1 LNLDPHLRDLTHLSL
16 VITTYTHDLGKAT
29 QFFQDF
35 LDDNNKNDDNKL
47 KNHSLFSAVFTI
59 ATFQVLEDYLK
70 TEFLNQE
77 INHSNYS
84 NIFSLFK
91 FISQLIV
98 RSHHGSLKNL
108 SRVYKDYS
116 SEIVENHKK
125 RLEKCDLDFIQYV
138 YMKRILPSV
147 LSFDSIIDK
156 EKIKNEGSIDF
167 IYEKII
173 TIVKRILDDKD
184 FRLSILYRTIIRT
197 EGKLIKNSLKI
208 SQKIFFLGK
217 LINSILLKADK
228 LNSTIGIDF
237 PKGSTIKTDEF
248 NLLLHRHLT
257 ERGFLNE
264 AEQFPQIFKSFNQR
278 RRFILNKAIKF
289 SFNNKSPSINLITV
303 PTGFGKTFTSLYF
316 SSRLQSP
323 RAFIDFTNY
332 YQISPRIIYS
342 LPFLSI
348 IEQTE
353 VIIRKF
359 ISSKNKET
367 INTIQDTIFLVH
379 HHLTRPKYE
388 DNDKKYY
395 NESTADLL
403 IQSWNSQYILT
414 TFMQLL
420 NSIFKS
426 TKNSAL
432 KFSKI
437 INSTWILDEIQSI
450 PLKYWK
456 LLRKVFFLMKDVFL
470 TNIII
475 MSATLPKIFDIKDDD
490 TNNPIETKS
499 VNNLINKKE
508 YEKIIDNVN
517 RITLNFYGEIEF
529 QDFIIEIKK
538 ILEENT
544 NKNILI
550 VLNTRKSA
558 QEVYKKI
565 KSFLEIKKLNFELK
579 FLAAT
584 QIPFQKIEI
593 INDIKEILENNICG
607 NFKEG
612 CKDNFKTIKHCILI
626 STQCIEAGV
635 DIDFDL
641 VIRDFAPLDNIIQV
655 SGRCN
660 RNNKKEAK
668 GIVRIYKIKST
679 NKKGPKHYAKFIYD
693 PHLLTL
699 TEKLIH
705 NNVSGENF
713 PIKFKENQIHDLV
726 QKYYQSIDDFFK
738 DGRMREEISKYESFI
753 SKFEYKSLSD
763 NFKLIENLSPYSFFI
778 ELNTEAT
785 KILNDYLN
793 LRMNLVLVKKKSEI
807 SQKYYNQ
814 LLKIKKMI
822 QQFIITAYLN
832 KNEEKIINSL
842 NNFGDLYIIKK
853 EQLKDYYSNEI
864 GFHI

>member
-1 LNLDPHLRDLTHLSL
+1 MNLDSYLRDLTHLSL
-16 VITTYTHDLGKAT
+16 VITTFTHDLGKAT

-35 LDDNNKNDDNKL
+35 LDDKDDNSKL

-84 NIFSLFK
+84 NIFNLFK

-125 RLEKCDLDFIQYV
+125 RLEKCDLDFIRYV
-138 YMKRILPSV
+138 YLKRILPSV

-167 IYEKII
+167 IYEKIL

-197 EGKLIKNSLKI
+197 ECQLIKNSLEI

-237 PKGSTIKTDEF
+237 PKGRSIKTDEF
-248 NLLLHRHLT
+248 NLLLHRYLIKK
-257 ERGFLNE
+257 GFLNE
-264 AEQFPQIFKSFNQR
+264 AEQFPQTFKSFNQR
-278 RRFILNKAIKF
+278 RRFVLNKAIKY
-289 SFNNKSPSINLITV
+289 SYNNKRPSINLITV

-348 IEQTE
+348 IEQTK

-359 ISSKNKET
+359 INSKNKET
-367 INTIQDTIFLVH
+367 FNNIQDTIFLVQ
-379 HHLTRPKYE
+379 HHLTLPKYE

-420 NSIFKS
+420 SSIFKS
-426 TKNSAL
+426 TKNLSL

-456 LLRKVFFLMKDVFL
+456 LLSKVFFLMKNVFL

-475 MSATLPKIFDIKDDD
+475 MSATLPKIFDIKDDV

-529 QDFIIEIKK
+529 QDFINEIKK
-538 ILEENT
+538 IIEENA
-544 NKNILI
+544 NRNILI

-558 QEVYKKI
+558 QEVYKTI
-565 KSFLEIKKLNFELK
+565 KSFLEIEELNFELK

-593 INDIKEILENNICG
+593 INDIKAILEKNTYG
-607 NFKEG
+607 NFNEGSKE
-612 CKDNFKTIKHCILI
+612 NFKKIKHCILI

-660 RNNKKEAK
+660 RNNNKETK

-679 NKKGPKHYAKFIYD
+679 NKKGPKHYANYIYD

-699 TEKLIH
+699 TEKLIN
-705 NNVSGENF
+705 NNVFGENF
-713 PIKFKENQIHDLV
+713 PIKFKEDQIHDLV

-753 SKFEYKSLSD
+753 SKFEYESLSD

-793 LRMNLVLVKKKSEI
+793 LRMNLILVKKKSEI
-807 SQKYYNQ
+807 SQKYYDQ

-832 KNEEKIINSL
+832 ENEEKIINSL
-842 NNFGDLYIIKK
+842 DNVGDLYIIRKN
-853 EQLKDYYSNEI
+853 QLKDYYSNEI